1 MIQFID
7 ENYEPQLIL
16 IVLPNK
22 IVYSDEIQMMCLNKR
37 SIPVHIE
44 LLKTIQCSDNE
55 FNNKILTK
63 MNCKV
68 GGIPWSIVIPDENV
82 MTIGM
87 HIWRNAADS
96 TLYHGAFVASMDLRK
111 NAEYYRLVLNQ
122 STENNSSYMILTFLV
137 TAASFNIKMLI
148 CCPSTLTSA

>member
-1 MIQFID
+1 MLSTIFRSDLIKDILYTIHRLTIEEQNISSFIEKIQFID

-44 LLKTIQCSDNE
+44 LLKTIQCSDRE
-55 FNNKILTK
+55 FYNKILTK

-82 MTIGM
+82 MTIGF
-87 HIWRNAADS
+87 HIWRDAADS

-111 NAEYYRLVLNQ
+111 NAEYYRLV
-122 STENNSSYMILTFLV
+122 
-137 TAASFNIKMLI
+137 
-148 CCPSTLTSA
+148 